1 MLKALATAL
10 STPCERSRTDHSN
23 LEFLPMH
30 LSALTHY
37 QAELDVG
44 RFCIQQC
51 LQCQHHIFNPRELC
65 PHCGSD
71 TLRWVR
77 PSGQGTVYS
86 STTIAR
92 KPDAGGNYNVS
103 LIDLDEGVRMMS
115 RVQGPVPE
123 DVRIGQRVQAQVI
136 QQGGKGLV
144 VFQPIPDTHSA
155 QESRT

>member
-1 MLKALATAL
+1 MKMTAQ
-10 STPCERSRTDHSN
+10 
-23 LEFLPMH
+23 
-30 LSALTHY
+30 THY

-65 PHCGSD
+65 PHCGAGM
-71 TLRWVR
+71 LRWVR
-77 PSGQGTVYS
+77 PSGRGTVYS

-92 KPDAGGNYNVS
+92 KPEAGGPYNVA

-115 RVQGPVPE
+115 RVQGLAPE
-123 DVRIGQRVQAQVI
+123 DVRIGQRVQAEVI

-144 VFQPIPDTHSA
+144 VFQPSPDSPVVHSA
-155 QESRT
+155 QEAHA